1 MELKKRILGE
11 FIFLMKTDFV
21 IPVLNYM
28 IETASKIDESLSVYF
43 VQEVKFYYIIN
54 IFNQINTIYI
64 LKN

>member
-28 IETASKIDESLSVYF
+28 VDNASKIDESLSAYF
-43 VQEVKFYYIIN
+43 VQNVSD
-54 IFNQINTIYI
+54 
-64 LKN
+64 L